1 MSNPV
6 PTPEHMARLL
16 RVRGGKYYLAFSTL
30 KEFKKSTGT
39 REGGMD
45 PGVRKFGTVMD
56 TEGLTLSVTD
66 DGYLKRR
73 YDAIDA
79 NKSTLAK
86 LDNAAKA
93 ATKAR
98 HPIKLHTKE
107 KVAIAMQNKKEG
119 VSVSKSSDHRRR
131 ARLRREINATNLKIT
146 NAVKDFH
153 HKFSSWIASN
163 FKTFLLP
170 SFQTSLMVRKYE
182 QQMAADGTPESLS
195 QFKVHRGR
203 KRRIL
208 SSTARGMLGL
218 CHYSFSEL
226 LRYKMERVGG
236 KMITCEEEYTSKSC
250 SGCGKLKENLGGS
263 VVYKCVS
270 CGAHMD
276 RDLNGAKNILIKNIE
291 MLF

>member
-1 MSNPV
+1 
-6 PTPEHMARLL
+6 
-16 RVRGGKYYLAFSTL
+16 
-30 KEFKKSTGT
+30 
-39 REGGMD
+39 
-45 PGVRKFGTVMD
+45 MD

-79 NKSTLAK
+79 NKSTLAN

-98 HPIKLHTKE
+98 HPIKLHIKE
-107 KVAIAMQNKKEG
+107 KVAIAMQNKKAG
-119 VSVSKSSDHRRR
+119 VFVFKSSDHRRR

-182 QQMAADGTPESLS
+182 QQMAVDGTPASS
-195 QFKVHRGR
+195 RSTVAGSAVQDGAGR
-203 KRRIL
+203 
-208 SSTARGMLGL
+208 
-218 CHYSFSEL
+218 
-226 LRYKMERVGG
+226 G
-236 KMITCEEEYTSKSC
+236 KMVTCEEEYTSKTC

-263 VVYKCVS
+263 EVYKCVF